1 VTTTQEDDMQTTDNP
16 ARTVAAFGPLVPTY
30 VAASATVIAG

>member
-1 VTTTQEDDMQTTDNP
+1 MLTTEIP

-30 VAASATVIAG
+30 VPASATVAAG